1 MKSTITPESLYS
13 VLSFGGFF
21 FLVGIFCFGGFL
33 GGLVVLF
40 GAFVCL
46 FPCFLGVFLL
56 PLAPPLQLGGS
67 WLMGQVTHMI
77 FGVIGAP
84 SVAAAKVLLPREV
97 KTVTRLSTSGSFCF
111 CYPGKG
117 AELLRVVSWHQRS
130 ENCLDV

>member
-1 MKSTITPESLYS
+1 
-13 VLSFGGFF
+13 
-21 FLVGIFCFGGFL
+21 
-33 GGLVVLF
+33 
-40 GAFVCL
+40 
-46 FPCFLGVFLL
+46 
-56 PLAPPLQLGGS
+56 
-67 WLMGQVTHMI
+67 MGQVTHVI

-97 KTVTRLSTSGSFCF
+97 KTVTRLSASGSFCF

>member
-1 MKSTITPESLYS
+1 MNPFTLFL
-13 VLSFGGFF
+13 VLGFF

-46 FPCFLGVFLL
+46 FPCFLGFFF
-56 PLAPPLQLGGS
+56 ASSGSPPLQLGGS